1 MGGTSWSDDFYTAR
15 ATTLKDS
22 GKSAFHYSDTM
33 KTSTSRTA
41 WKCHESLDP
50 NGITREA
57 RDSDDHPNSNAV
69 AVLFDVTG
77 SMGGIPRELQL
88 KLPNLLS
95 LLIRKGYIDDP
106 QILFGAV
113 GDATCDRVPLQIGQF
128 ESGNEMEDD
137 LSNIFIEQGGG
148 GGRRE
153 SYELGMYFFANKT
166 KMDCLEKR
174 GDKGYLFTIGDEM
187 PYRIITTDAVKEV
200 FGDTLQADLTIEEV
214 ITKLKDQYH
223 YFHILPERGSYYGD
237 NEIKQTWVDLLDQ
250 NLLHLDNSDGV
261 CELIA
266 MAIGI
271 NEDVIDVDGGVA
283 DLEEV
288 GTASDITLSV
298 SRAVATMSGD
308 AGKLSTIVDLP
319 VVDGGVSERL

>member
-1 MGGTSWSDDFYTAR
+1 MGGTSWSDDFYKAR

-33 KTSTSRTA
+33 TTSRSRDT
-41 WKCHESLDP
+41 WKCHETLDP
-50 NGITREA
+50 KGITRES
-57 RDSDDHPNSNAV
+57 RDSEDHPNSNAI

-77 SMGGIPRELQL
+77 SMGNIPRELQE

-95 LLIRKGYIDDP
+95 LLIRKGYVDDP

-128 ESGNEMEDD
+128 ESGNEMEND
-137 LSNIFIEQGGG
+137 LGNIFIEGGGG

-166 KMDCLEKR
+166 SIDCLEKR

-187 PYRIITTDAVKEV
+187 PYRIIDKDIIKEI
-200 FGDTLQADLTIEEV
+200 FDDTLQADLTIEEV
-214 ITKLKDQYH
+214 IDKVKDQYH
-223 YFHILPERGSYYGD
+223 YFHILPERGSYYGNND
-237 NEIKQTWVDLLDQ
+237 IKDTWVNLLDQ
-250 NLLHLDNSDGV
+250 NLLHLDNSDAV

-271 NEDVIDVDGGVA
+271 QEDVIDIDSGVA

-288 GTASDITLSV
+288 GTSPDITLSV
-298 SRAVATMSGD
+298 SKAVATMP
-308 AGKLSTIVDLP
+308 ANTNKLSTVVDLP
-319 VVDGGVSERL
+319 PVDGGVSERL